1 MMKNPRALVV
11 PFGYPGYPDKLLKQF
26 RDGSIRHLKRLGI
39 DVVAVPNVIDFADA
53 KKARQQI
60 AKEDFEFVVVV
71 VLSWLEATNVIEAV
85 RDFAH
90 KPILLWSHTMW
101 QDKGQWWTI
110 GPIPGA
116 GVLRQA
122 FEELEW
128 KFKFIYGQPGDK
140 NLDAGMA
147 TFARAAHARYQLQ
160 RSRIGLLGYL
170 SMGMYTAAFDHL
182 GLLRDF
188 GPEVDQIDQYILI
201 KRLEAV
207 TAKQVAPLIARAK
220 KEWDISKTVR
230 PRDLEITLKMYYAL
244 RQLAKEREWTCLTV
258 KCQYEL
264 SKEYG
269 YTPCVPIS
277 MLGNEMP
284 CSCEGDIPLIS
295 AQVAIHH
302 LTDAIVSYGDI
313 HTVEP
318 DGVIMGACGFAPFAM
333 GRGKPKVDRTTVLYE
348 GLANCTIYKE
358 GHVTFARMG
367 YTPDRKLK
375 MHVAHGRAR
384 RPRKFQEI
392 GCLPYPGM
400 EVEMKGLGDRFAQ
413 GMLSQHYAIVYGDV
427 RAELRELLR
436 LSGIEGVFVE

>member
-1 MMKNPRALVV
+1 MKKPRALVV
-11 PFGYPGYPDKLLKQF
+11 PFGYPGYPDQLMK
-26 RDGSIRHLKRLGI
+26 RSRNGSIRHLKRLGI
-39 DVVAVPNVIDFADA
+39 ETVTVPNVIDFADA
-53 KKARQQI
+53 KEARQQI

-101 QDKGQWWTI
+101 QDKDQWWTI
-110 GPIPGA
+110 GPIPGV

-128 KFKFIYGQPGDK
+128 KFKFIYGQPGDEK
-140 NLDAGMA
+140 LDAGIA
-147 TFARAAHARYQLQ
+147 TFARAAHARHQLQ

-188 GPEVDQIDQYILI
+188 GPEVDQIDQYILV

-207 TAKQVAPLIARAK
+207 TTKQVGPLIARAK
-220 KEWDISKTVR
+220 KQWDISEAVR

-244 RQLAKEREWTCLTV
+244 KQLAQERDWNCLTV

-264 SKEYG
+264 SKDFG
-269 YTPCVPIS
+269 HTPCVPLS
-277 MLGNEMP
+277 MLGNELP

-295 AQVAIHH
+295 AQLAMHH
-302 LTDAIVSYGDI
+302 ITGQIVSYGDI

-318 DGVIMGACGFAPFAM
+318 DGLIMGACGFAPFKLGE
-333 GRGKPKVDRTTVLYE
+333 GRPKVDRTTTLYE
-348 GLANCTIYKE
+348 GLCNCTIYKE
-358 GHVTFARMG
+358 GEVTIARMG
-367 YTPDRKLK
+367 YRPDRKLK
-375 MHVAHGRAR
+375 MHVAFGRTH
-384 RPRKFQEI
+384 RPRKFQEV

-400 EVEMKGLGDRFAQ
+400 ELELPGLGDQFAQ
-413 GMLSQHYAIVYGDV
+413 GMMSQHYAIVYGDC
-427 RAELRELLR
+427 RAELRELLQ
-436 LSGIEGVFVE
+436 LCDIEGVFVE